1 MQKQRTLSAL
11 IKKKKQ
17 IERILSELKKKKTKR
32 KNLQNV
38 QKKKKTENNDAP
50 QTDGKMCLACC
61 DIIYNKK
68 EAYQI
73 LKIISKSLVPKL
85 FWESILILS
94 RIVCNN
100 KKCSICI
107 LINFCMCF
115 CDEIEK
121 QNIIFGIKNI

>member
-11 IKKKKQ
+11 IKKKQ
-17 IERILSELKKKKTKR
+17 IERILSELKKKNKAKEFTKR
-32 KNLQNV
+32 AK
-38 QKKKKTENNDAP
+38 KKKKTENNAAP
-50 QTDGKMCLACC
+50 QTDGLACC

-85 FWESILILS
+85 FLILS